1 MRAFVM
7 AAGYGRRLG
16 GLGEDVPKPL
26 LPLGGAPLIE
36 FALAKLAA
44 AGVREAAVN
53 LHHGAERI
61 RSALGDRARGV
72 DVRYFHEPEILGTAG
87 GLKNAESFLRGGDGP
102 FFVLNADAP
111 CGADLEAAL
120 AHHREGGF
128 LSTLILRESPEAREY
143 GELAFDEGGRLRR
156 FLRARAPGAPQGESR
171 PAMFTGLSVMSPA
184 MLDHIPAGAAS
195 DISGEIYPR
204 LLESGARVGAVSSG
218 AYWMD
223 AGAPSRYLRANA
235 DVLSGAFTPEFLW
248 PPEGFALIEGPPVEW
263 GEGRIDPPVLTVP
276 DASIGRGARAG
287 PFTVLMEGATL
298 GGGAAARECV
308 IFPGGVVGADSILE
322 RCIVGPGARA
332 PARGA
337 AIRRT
342 VFLRGGRRPESFA
355 A

>member
-16 GLGEDVPKPL
+16 GLGEEVPKPL
-26 LPLGGAPLIE
+26 LPLGGAPLID

-44 AGVREAAVN
+44 VGAREAAVN

-61 RSALGDRARGV
+61 RSAVGDRARGV

-87 GLKNAESFLRGGDGP
+87 GLKNAESFLRGVDEP

-120 AHHREGGF
+120 EHHREGGF
-128 LSTLILRESPEAREY
+128 LATLILRESPEAREY
-143 GELAFDEGGRLRR
+143 GELAFDEAGRLRR
-156 FLRARAPGAPQGESR
+156 FLGARAPGAPRGESR
-171 PAMFTGLSVMSPA
+171 AAMFTGLSVMSPE

-195 DISGEIYPR
+195 DISKEIYPR
-204 LLESGARVGAVSSG
+204 LLESGARLGAVSTR
-218 AYWMD
+218 AYWID

-235 DVLSGAFTPEFLW
+235 DVLSGAFTPDFVW
-248 PPEGFALIEGPPVEW
+248 PPEGFVLIEGPPVEW
-263 GEGRIDPPVLTVP
+263 GEGWIDPPALTAP
-276 DASIGRGARAG
+276 DASLGRGARAG

-298 GGGAAARECV
+298 EGGAAVRETV
-308 IFPGGVVGADSILE
+308 VFPGGAVGAGSTLE
-322 RCIVGPGARA
+322 RCVVGPGARA
-332 PARGA
+332 PAGGA
-337 AIRRT
+337 AVRRT
-342 VFLRGGRRPESFA
+342 VFLSGGRGPESFA